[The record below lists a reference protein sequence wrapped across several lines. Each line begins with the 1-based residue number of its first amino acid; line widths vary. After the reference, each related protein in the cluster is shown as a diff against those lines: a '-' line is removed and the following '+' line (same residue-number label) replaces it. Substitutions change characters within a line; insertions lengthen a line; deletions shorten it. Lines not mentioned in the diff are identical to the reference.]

1 MTSRAEEIM
10 TREPSCVS
18 PTQQVA
24 DAVEIMKK
32 EDCGVV
38 PVVDSK
44 AGGSLVGI
52 ITDRDIAL
60 RACCDGAG
68 GPSTTISQVMT
79 TNLFCV
85 APQDSIERVRQVMSE
100 GGVRRVPV
108 VEENRLVGIISMK
121 DLSDESSARVV
132 GETDESIL
140 GQAPNN

>member
-1 MTSRAEEIM
+1 M
-10 TREPSCVS
+10 TREPACVS

-24 DAVEIMKK
+24 DAVEIMKSQ
-32 EDCGVV
+32 DCGVV

-44 AGGSLVGI
+44 SGGSLVGI

-60 RACCDGAG
+60 RACCDGG
-68 GPSTTISQVMT
+68 SGPGTTIAEVMT

-85 APQDSIERVRQVMSE
+85 APEDSIERVRQVMTE

-108 VEENRLVGIISMK
+108 VENDRLVGIISMK

-132 GETDESIL
+132 GETDESIM
-140 GQAPNN
+140 GQEPNN